1 MKISRWSD
9 LKCHRTSR
17 LGSNVMLG
25 DTKYFNREK
34 ALDLVLLY
42 RCRVPEYGS
51 NAYSGDAGLPAIDP
65 SRININ
71 TAIICPAIR
80 SSSPQLRLLEENEFS
95 SFRLLRA
102 QRKTRKLR
110 TVWMFQPLCRLVVF
124 DRFLIS
130 VRVYLDFKT
139 ANIPAHSSPV
149 AMETP
154 HRWIATPASR
164 WGNDFLQ
171 SSLCRA
177 LLPRHFRMKSFG
189 ESRASRHCEKFS
201 DSAADNDPMF
211 AVRPLVWSLK
221 FIFFLKL

>member
-102 QRKTRKLR
+102 KEKRGN
-110 TVWMFQPLCRLVVF
+110 WG
-124 DRFLIS
+124 RFECFSHCAAWWSLTDSSYPSAFILIS
-130 VRVYLDFKT
+130 RRQIFRPT
-139 ANIPAHSSPV
+139 RHPSPWKRR
-149 AMETP
+149 T
-154 HRWIATPASR
+154 
-164 WGNDFLQ
+164 
-171 SSLCRA
+171 
-177 LLPRHFRMKSFG
+177 G
-189 ESRASRHCEKFS
+189 ESLHLPVDEEMIFSSRH
-201 DSAADNDPMF
+201 
-211 AVRPLVWSLK
+211 
-221 FIFFLKL
+221 